1 MRDRFSKK
9 EQREHDKD
17 SYRQLVSVV
26 ADLKGAAALFKE
38 IKVLVELDNWT
49 FQLTDS
55 ETNKF
60 LKALSIVV
68 KLSKGI

>member
-9 EQREHDKD
+9 EQRENDKENYGD
-17 SYRQLVSVV
+17 LVSAV
-26 ADLKGAAALFKE
+26 AGIKGVSALFKE
-38 IKVLVELDNWT
+38 ILRQAEQNAWTCGLSDN
-49 FQLTDS
+49 DA
-55 ETNKF
+55 EKF